1 MSSFRPIIT
10 DPLVRDSWR
19 RVIHLWRPMAVWTL
33 LVGLAMGLI
42 LAPVASMILGA
53 GWFRIDDPVI
63 SNETLIRWF
72 ASPVGLLYLLLA
84 GALGLTSVVIRY
96 AGLFEIV
103 TSDMS
108 GRAHGIRGVV
118 LQVLK
123 SLPVLL
129 RVCLFTM
136 AASLLL
142 LLPVLAGGA
151 LLYLALLGDHDIN
164 FYISVQPTE
173 WYIALVLFGVWV
185 LAWLI
190 LTLYL
195 AGRSLLAL
203 PAILTRDYALV
214 DALRTSWELAG
225 SRTFRLLRLMGFA
238 VSSWF
243 LVRITLDLALIF
255 IAGRALNLMMATSI
269 RLAVAGTGLFIL
281 LSVIQSV
288 VVGFLGFSFG
298 STLLTK
304 YYYEG
309 TDLHEKAVPPPRFRE
324 VRARLGSHVEPW
336 LAWRRMTPLILVLAG
351 GSLFASG
358 FWLDRLPE
366 YQPVKIIAHRG
377 GPPPLPENTVSA
389 VEHSME
395 IGVDIVEI
403 DVQITRD
410 GVLVLAHDED
420 LMRIGRSALQ
430 IATSDYEQLK
440 DLVLRPARIEGGGST
455 SPSSDSQYRI
465 ATLPEILELVRG
477 RSRLL
482 IELKSYAG
490 AGESERLVHE
500 AVQQIREHEMGDQV
514 EIMTLDLEML
524 NQLRRVAPE
533 IPSGFVSAFMIGD
546 PRQIEADFL
555 SVNQQGL
562 SPDLLQMGRE
572 QRLPI
577 YVWTINRRERLVDM
591 MLSGVDGIITDE
603 PALARRIQEE
613 LVQMTTVE
621 RLLLRFR
628 RLIIDEESSGDGA

>member
-33 LVGLAMGLI
+33 LVGFTMGLI
-42 LAPVASMILGA
+42 LAPVTSMILGA

-84 GALGLTSVVIRY
+84 GALGLTSIVIRY

-103 TSDMS
+103 TSDMG

-129 RVCLFTM
+129 RVCLYTM

-151 LLYLALLGDHDIN
+151 LLYLVLLGDHDIN
-164 FYISVQPTE
+164 FYISVQPAE
-173 WYIALVLFGVWV
+173 WYIALALFGVWV
-185 LAWLI
+185 LAWLM

-214 DALRTSWELAG
+214 DALRTSWELAD

-238 VSSWF
+238 VSGWF

-304 YYYEG
+304 FYYEG
-309 TDLHEKAVPPPRFRE
+309 TDLHEKTVPPPRFRE
-324 VRARLGSHVEPW
+324 VRARLGSYVEPW
-336 LAWRRMTPLILVLAG
+336 LDWRRLTPLILVLAG
-351 GSLFASG
+351 GSLLASG
-358 FWLDRLPE
+358 YWLDRLPE

-377 GPPPLPENTVSA
+377 GPPPLPENTLSA
-389 VEHSME
+389 VEHSVE
-395 IGVDIVEI
+395 IGVDMVEI

-440 DLVLRPARIEGGGST
+440 DLVLRPARVEDGGSS
-455 SPSSDSQYRI
+455 SPSSDSRYRI

-482 IELKSYAG
+482 IELKSYD
-490 AGESERLVHE
+490 GESERLVHE
-500 AVQQIREHEMGDQV
+500 AVQQIREYEMGDQV
-514 EIMTLDLEML
+514 EIMALDLEML
-524 NQLRRVAPE
+524 NQLRQVAPE
-533 IPSGFVSAFMIGD
+533 ISSGFVSAFMIGD

-562 SPDLLQMGRE
+562 SPNLLQMGRE
-572 QRLPI
+572 QHLPI

-591 MLSGVDGIITDE
+591 MLSGVGGIITDE

-628 RLIIDEESSGDGA
+628 RLIIDEESPEGGA